1 MKKNI
6 YRNIALVTMAFAI
19 AVASMMA
26 VSWWQ
31 MRRATP
37 LQTEVMETLK
47 QLGEANPDNAALSG
61 QIRQLDLLSRKA
73 FFTGESQLKTG
84 GWILCAMAAVIA
96 FCLRMYY
103 SAARQ
108 LPSKDL
114 DTTDEWLTKSHARRY
129 LRIGAACLVAVGLI
143 AVALGPVSRRIRGG
157 QAGKSTSQQVNKST
171 SGQVNDTTQSAQA
184 LLPEV
189 LRAPEDSNTLNSP
202 SVPDSPDNPG
212 SSTAPEELADT
223 LPIPKLTWNAFR
235 GNGGSGRSSV
245 RGLPTTW
252 NLKSGK
258 NVLWQK
264 PIPRHGYSSPVVNG
278 RNIFVTGAD
287 AEGRELYCFDLWT
300 GELRWTLRATGISGS
315 PSEMPDVS
323 ADTGLAASTVAT
335 NGKQVCAIFA
345 TGDVVCAD
353 MDGKRLWA
361 KNLGVPD
368 NHYGYASSLLM
379 YGSELIIQY
388 DNNVGARLMA
398 LSVTSGRELWS
409 RSRTDKIAWS
419 SPILTKAAGKQAV
432 IVVGNPAVTAYQAS
446 DGQELWRVECMSG
459 EVGASACAS
468 DGIVYAASEYATCV
482 AINASDGEVLW
493 QADDCLPECSSP
505 VATKN
510 KLYVATSY
518 GAVCAYDAASGK
530 VIVQHELTTPFYS
543 SPVIADGRVWLFS
556 NSGKCYIFSTRDDF
570 RLITSFDTG
579 ENTFAT
585 PAFTDS
591 MMIVR
596 TDKSL
601 YVVRKE

>member
-1 MKKNI
+1 
-6 YRNIALVTMAFAI
+6 
-19 AVASMMA
+19 
-26 VSWWQ
+26 
-31 MRRATP
+31 
-37 LQTEVMETLK
+37 
-47 QLGEANPDNAALSG
+47 
-61 QIRQLDLLSRKA
+61 
-73 FFTGESQLKTG
+73 
-84 GWILCAMAAVIA
+84 
-96 FCLRMYY
+96 
-103 SAARQ
+103 
-108 LPSKDL
+108 
-114 DTTDEWLTKSHARRY
+114 
-129 LRIGAACLVAVGLI
+129 
-143 AVALGPVSRRIRGG
+143 
-157 QAGKSTSQQVNKST
+157 
-171 SGQVNDTTQSAQA
+171 
-184 LLPEV
+184 
-189 LRAPEDSNTLNSP
+189 
-202 SVPDSPDNPG
+202 
-212 SSTAPEELADT
+212 
-223 LPIPKLTWNAFR
+223 
-235 GNGGSGRSSV
+235 
-245 RGLPTTW
+245 
-252 NLKSGK
+252 
-258 NVLWQK
+258 
-264 PIPRHGYSSPVVNG
+264 
-278 RNIFVTGAD
+278 
-287 AEGRELYCFDLWT
+287 
-300 GELRWTLRATGISGS
+300 
-315 PSEMPDVS
+315 MPDVS

-345 TGDVVCAD
+345 TGDVICAD
-353 MDGKRLWA
+353 MDGKRLWG

-368 NHYGYASSLLM
+368 NHYGYASSLLL

-505 VATKN
+505 VATKSR
-510 KLYVATSY
+510 LYVATSY

-530 VIVQHELTTPFYS
+530 VVVQHELTTPFYS

>member
-19 AVASMMA
+19 AVATMMA

-47 QLGEANPDNAALSG
+47 QLGDANPDNAVLSG

-73 FFTGESQLKTG
+73 YFTGESQLKTG

-143 AVALGPVSRRIRGG
+143 AVALGPISKRSRVGHPRADGDEWV
-157 QAGKSTSQQVNKST
+157 AT
-171 SGQVNDTTQSAQA
+171 DTMPSDTPLPAQA

-189 LRAPEDSNTLNSP
+189 LRAPEDPNTLNNP
-202 SVPDSPDNPG
+202 LVPNSPDNPG
-212 SSTAPEELADT
+212 SSTVPEEPSDT

-315 PSEMPDVS
+315 PGEMPDVS

-345 TGDVVCAD
+345 TGDVICAD

-446 DGQELWRVECMSG
+446 NGQELWRVECMSG

-468 DGIVYAASEYATCV
+468 DGVVYAASEYATCV